1 MLNRDVN
8 HELAKIIS
16 RSFFEIILVK
26 KFQKQSQK
34 LLKVKKEFNFIRDRK
49 ITNSSK
55 KRKIYNFWTI
65 KSK

>member
-16 RSFFEIILVK
+16 RSFFEIILAK

-34 LLKVKKEFNFIRDRK
+34 LLKVKKNLILLEIENYKFL
-49 ITNSSK
+49 K
-55 KRKIYNFWTI
+55 KAQDQQFLDN
-65 KSK
+65 